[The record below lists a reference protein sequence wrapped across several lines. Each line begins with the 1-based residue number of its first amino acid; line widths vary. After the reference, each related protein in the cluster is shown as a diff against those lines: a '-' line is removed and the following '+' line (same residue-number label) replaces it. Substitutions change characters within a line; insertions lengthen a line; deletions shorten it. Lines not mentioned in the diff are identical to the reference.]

1 MKYLLTFE
9 NLRCGNIGAGIIPFC
24 EKTKRFLLGLRSGY
38 VLEPNTYGGFGG
50 KLDIDEGVYETI
62 EMAAKRELEEET
74 GFNGDI
80 ELIKGFIFKER
91 NFEYHNYIGV
101 VSEEFQ
107 PVLNWENDESRWMTY
122 DELLRLRP
130 KHFGL
135 DRFLKESKE
144 IFEKLAKP
152 QINLSFDEDF

>member
-1 MKYLLTFE
+1 MRYLLTFE
-9 NLRCGNIGAGIIPFC
+9 NMRWSSIGAGIVPFC
-24 EKTKRFLLGLRSGY
+24 EKTKRFLVGLRSED
-38 VLEPNTYGGFGG
+38 VLEPHTWGGFGG
-50 KLDIDEGVYETI
+50 KLDIDEGIDETI
-62 EMAAKRELEEET
+62 STAAKRELVEET
-74 GFNGDI
+74 GFSGNI

-91 NFEYHNYIGV
+91 NFEYHNYIGL

-107 PVLNWENDESRWMTY
+107 PVLNWENDEARWMTY

-135 DRFLKESKE
+135 ERFLQESKL

-152 QINLSFDEDF
+152 QNNLSFDEDF

>member
-1 MKYLLTFE
+1 MKYLLIFE
-9 NLRCGNIGAGIIPFC
+9 NLRCVNIGAGIIPFC
-24 EKTKRFLLGLRSGY
+24 EKTKRFLLGFRSCY

-50 KLDIDEGVYETI
+50 KLDIDEGIDETI

-74 GFNGDI
+74 GFSGNI
-80 ELIKGFIFKER
+80 KLIKGFVFKEI
-91 NFEYHNYIGV
+91 NFEYHNYIGL
-101 VSEEFQ
+101 VSEEFH

-122 DELLRLRP
+122 DELLRLRS

-135 DRFLKESKE
+135 DRFLNESKE

-152 QINLSFDEDF
+152 NNLSFDEDF